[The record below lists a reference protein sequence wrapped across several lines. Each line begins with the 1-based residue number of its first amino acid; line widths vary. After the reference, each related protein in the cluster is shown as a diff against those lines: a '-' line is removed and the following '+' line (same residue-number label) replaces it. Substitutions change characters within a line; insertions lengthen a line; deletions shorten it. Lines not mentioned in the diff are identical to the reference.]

1 MEKWGL
7 DRGKGVGRIGRME
20 QDEPHDQFEDDDY
33 GGGIYEMS
41 RIGSPHEPLLTD
53 KQIRD
58 AWTLWNLAF
67 AEKGQ
72 KLNGKS

>member
-1 MEKWGL
+1 MS
-7 DRGKGVGRIGRME
+7 DPMYRMSPE
-20 QDEPHDQFEDDDY
+20 LHLH
-33 GGGIYEMS
+33 
-41 RIGSPHEPLLTD
+41 PHEIWVPAGIQLTD
-53 KQIRD
+53 EQIRD